1 MISRILSMISFGQ
14 VQLLQ
19 NEMAVFFPLIGWDI
33 MLCNYQLLHPGE
45 VIVRD
50 WFSCPATTN
59 PAVGT
64 ALCSHPRKYSGA
76 CHNNVMSVF
85 KMTSIFFNV
94 FHLFN
99 FFNLFWLHKLF
110 SKHFCKWNLVFR
122 KGFVMN
128 GHHWSAVLMGKRR
141 LWPPS
146 AGHALAIIW
155 KFSWSKYMKV
165 PKGELFIIWEVS

>member
-19 NEMAVFFPLIGWDI
+19 NEMAVIFPLIGWDI
-33 MLCNYQLLHPGE
+33 MFCNYQLLHPHE

-76 CHNNVMSVF
+76 CHSNVLSVF

-94 FHLFN
+94 FRLFN
-99 FFNLFWLHKLF
+99 FCNLFWLHKLS
-110 SKHFCKWNLVFR
+110 SKHFCKWNLCSGR
-122 KGFVMN
+122 DLL
-128 GHHWSAVLMGKRR
+128 WMGITEVQYWWERGD
-141 LWPPS
+141 WPPN

-165 PKGELFIIWEVS
+165 LKAELFII